1 MKILTIV
8 GARPQFIKAAPVS
21 RALRKAHREV
31 LVHTGQHY
39 DANMSD
45 IFFEELHIPKPDHN
59 LGIGG
64 GTHGQMTGRM
74 LEAIEQ
80 VMLEEKPDV
89 ALVYGDTNSTLAGAL
104 AAGKLLIPVLHVEA
118 GLRSF
123 NRAMPEE
130 QNRVLTDHIAA
141 LLSCPT
147 QTAVENLRAE
157 GVTQGVRNTGD
168 VMLDAVRYN
177 ARLAQEAKPLD
188 KTMAELKLLKG
199 NDTAELAGQDYDL
212 VTIHRQENTDAP
224 DKLLTIVEAL
234 NELNHPV
241 IWPVHP
247 RVRERKEMARL
258 GDHIRLVEPVGYLD
272 MLMLTGHARMV
283 LTDSGGLQKEALF
296 LGTPC
301 TTLRD
306 ETEWVETL
314 EGGWNVLAKI
324 DRADILAKATRA
336 VDTRNET
343 ACSAFGDGNAAEK
356 IARMV

>member
-45 IFFEELHIPKPDHN
+45 IFFEELHIPKPDYN

-64 GTHGQMTGRM
+64 GSHGQMTGRM

-80 VMLEEKPDV
+80 VMLKEKPDV

-147 QTAVENLRAE
+147 QTAVENLHAE

-177 ARLAQEAKPLD
+177 AQLAQEAKPLHKTLAQLRVLRGKSAALLED
-188 KTMAELKLLKG
+188 KG
-199 NDTAELAGQDYDL
+199 YYLA
-212 VTIHRQENTDAP
+212 TIHRQENTDAP

-336 VDTRNET
+336 VDTRNGT